1 MSILD
6 YLLRLPN
13 KKTAPL
19 ARDRLQLI
27 LAKPRSA
34 GQSDPDY
41 LPAMKRDM
49 LAVIC
54 RYINVDPEHIQVQL
68 EREGDCDILE
78 VNIMLPES
86 QENAHRTAMR

>member
-6 YLLRLPN
+6 YLMRRPN
-13 KKTAPL
+13 KKTAPI

-27 LAKPRSA
+27 LAKPRSS
-34 GQSDPDY
+34 GQGEPDF

-49 LAVIC
+49 LAVIS
-54 RYINVDPEHIQVQL
+54 RYINVDPDQIQVQL

-86 QENAHRTAMR
+86 TQDSQRAAIR